1 LSEQRI
7 SYLPN
12 VQILDLKGDHEL
24 QSIHFNKEG
33 EYGDGK
39 AHTAVEF
46 IIEPDMVICSNG
58 IGKPKKE
65 LVQLIGL

>member
-1 LSEQRI
+1 M
-7 SYLPN
+7 
-12 VQILDLKGDHEL
+12 DLKGDHEL

-46 IIEPDMVICSNG
+46 VI
-58 IGKPKKE
+58 
-65 LVQLIGL
+65 